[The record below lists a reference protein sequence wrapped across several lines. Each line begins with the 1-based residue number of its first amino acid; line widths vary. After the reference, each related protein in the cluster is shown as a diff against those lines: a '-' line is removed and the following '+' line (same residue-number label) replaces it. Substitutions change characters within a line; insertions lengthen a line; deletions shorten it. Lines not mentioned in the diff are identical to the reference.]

1 MEYRLRVYLYHL
13 GILER
18 KHGKLG
24 VSTGTIRN
32 DQILQNRQIDAI
44 YLVEITINTKK
55 KRILIIFINLFKCT
69 LIS

>member
-32 DQILQNRQIDAI
+32 EQILQNRQIDAI
-44 YLVEITINTKK
+44 FGRNNYKYKK
-55 KRILIIFINLFKCT
+55 SAF
-69 LIS
+69 